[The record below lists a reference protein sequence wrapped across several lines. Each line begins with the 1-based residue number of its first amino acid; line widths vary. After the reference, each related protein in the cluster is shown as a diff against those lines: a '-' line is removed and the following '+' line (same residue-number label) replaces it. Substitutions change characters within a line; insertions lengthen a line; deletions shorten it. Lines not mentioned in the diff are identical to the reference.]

1 MSIDFFPPALSSLP
15 LDAESSFL
23 AMILVTEKGK
33 IMSLEM
39 SGEAQHSIL

>member
-1 MSIDFFPPALSSLP
+1 MSIDFFPPCFLIPP

-39 SGEAQHSIL
+39 SGEAGHSIL